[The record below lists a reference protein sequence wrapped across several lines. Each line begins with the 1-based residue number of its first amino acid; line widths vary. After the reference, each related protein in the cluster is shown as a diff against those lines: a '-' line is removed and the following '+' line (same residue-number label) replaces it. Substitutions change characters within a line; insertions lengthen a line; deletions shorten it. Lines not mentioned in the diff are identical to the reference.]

1 MQEDLQ
7 VLEALTEQRASLQ
20 LLVSELLLENQ
31 RLRMKIAKLTE
42 PAGSATAPATHPL
55 PHPGH

>member
-7 VLEALTEQRASLQ
+7 ILEALTEQRASLQ

-31 RLRMKIAKLTE
+31 RLRMKIAKLTQL
-42 PAGSATAPATHPL
+42 AGSANAPATHPL